1 MGPDILLYPGLHMA
15 HSSVPECT
23 HVEPTL
29 GMPLTHVHCRGLHI
43 WFKPSCVASSSSMPV
58 QLMGAGVP
66 GGAVHCSGM
75 ALQQYTS
82 LACGLN
88 VVNIETAGAG
98 VSVGWCF
105 MPKSVLVPC
114 PLSGLEL

>member
-1 MGPDILLYPGLHMA
+1 MGPELLYPGLHMA

-43 WFKPSCVASSSSMPV
+43 WFKPPCTASSSSMPV

-82 LACGLN
+82 VACGLN
-88 VVNIETAGAG
+88 VVKGAG
-98 VSVGWCF
+98 VLVVGWCF